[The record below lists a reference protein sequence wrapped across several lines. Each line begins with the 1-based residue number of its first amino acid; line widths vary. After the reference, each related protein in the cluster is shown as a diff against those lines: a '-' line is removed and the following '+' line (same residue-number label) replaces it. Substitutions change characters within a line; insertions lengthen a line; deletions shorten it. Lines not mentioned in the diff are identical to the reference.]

1 MLKITSSI
9 AIFLSLALLCSAC
22 AIEPTP
28 TTAPAPTATP
38 IAQATTTRSSANIS
52 GLYDA
57 GGHKLFVDCQ
67 GQRSEGSPTVILDAG
82 LGVDSGT
89 WARVQPQ
96 VADFARV
103 CRYDRAG
110 LGQSV
115 ARGPMPRTSE
125 QMVSELHALLASA
138 GIQPPYVLVGASFG
152 GLNTQLY
159 SMTYPKEVAGLVLVD
174 ALHPQFDERIEKL
187 FTPEQVAERR
197 AELSDN
203 LEGVQFTDI
212 LTSEMQVQ
220 NAGTLP
226 DLPLIVLR
234 HGRPFDFSPGW
245 PADEVEKLWVDLQ
258 TDLASRSSTGQ
269 LVLATGAGHRI
280 AEMRPDLVIQAIKD
294 VVNAARKGT

>member
-1 MLKITSSI
+1 MLKIVRSI
-9 AIFLSLALLCSAC
+9 PILFLAALLCCAC
-22 AIEPTP
+22 ATEPTP
-28 TTAPAPTATP
+28 TPPPAPTATP
-38 IAQATTTRSSANIS
+38 VAQATATKASANIS
-52 GLYDA
+52 GQYDA
-57 GGHKLFVDCQ
+57 GGHKLFIDCE
-67 GQRSEGSPTVILDAG
+67 GQRSPGSPTVILDSG

-115 ARGPMPRTSE
+115 IRGPLPRTSE
-125 QMVSELHALLASA
+125 QMVKELHTLLASA
-138 GIQPPYVLVGASFG
+138 GIGPPYVLVGASFG

-159 SMTYPKEVAGLVLVD
+159 SITYPKEVAGLVLVD
-174 ALHPQFDERIEKL
+174 SLHPQFDERIEKL

-203 LEGVQFTDI
+203 PEGVQFTDI
-212 LTSEMQVQ
+212 LTSEMQLQ

-226 DLPLIVLR
+226 DLPLVVLR

-245 PADEVEKLWVDLQ
+245 PADAVEKLWVDLQ

-294 VVNAARKGT
+294 VVTAAQKK